1 VRLSSVVTLA
11 ILSGLLV
18 APAATPAH
26 AVECP
31 ATTTPYPG
39 DDAPKA
45 AIAVWMARGAAARG
59 IPGEL
64 PVMGALVESNL
75 VNLKTGD
82 ADAKGYFQMREG
94 IWSGTYPGFP
104 DNPELQLAW
113 FLDQAAAVRT
123 PPYPVETLWG
133 EWAADVL
140 RPAAQYRYRYQLRLD
155 EARLLIGA
163 SCATSDTVVPLTEV
177 SAPAR
182 QKALR
187 GNGIRVAVRCPAE
200 QCTADVR
207 ARVLLGKRPKLAAPV
222 ATLAPGQEATF
233 RLRLKSGVRRLVTQA
248 LERHHRVRVD
258 VTVTTTDPAGNTSV
272 ATRRVRITG

>member
-1 VRLSSVVTLA
+1 MRLSSVVTIA
-11 ILSGLLV
+11 VLSSLLV
-18 APAATPAH
+18 APIVPRADALA
-26 AVECP
+26 CP
-31 ATTTPYPG
+31 ATTPYPG
-39 DDAPKA
+39 DDAPRA
-45 AIAVWMARGAAARG
+45 AIAVWMASGAAARG

-82 ADAKGYFQMREG
+82 GDAKGYFQMREG

-104 DNPELQLAW
+104 DNPELQLDW

-123 PPYPVETLWG
+123 APYPDETKWG

-140 RPAAQYRYRYQLRLD
+140 RPAEQYRYRYQLRLD
-155 EARLLIGA
+155 DARLLIGA
-163 SCATSDTVVPLTEV
+163 SCTPPDTLAPLTQV
-177 SAPAR
+177 RAPAK
-182 QKALR
+182 QNALK
-187 GNGIRVAVRCPAE
+187 GQGIRISVSCPAE

-222 ATLAPGQEATF
+222 ATLAPGQGATF
-233 RLRLKSGVRRLVTQA
+233 RLRLKPGVRRLVTRA
-248 LERHHRVRVD
+248 LERHQRVSVD
-258 VTVTTTDPAGNTSV
+258 ITVATTDPSGNTSV